1 MVSLTLLSTVL
12 MGLLVVATA
21 IAVARL
27 GIRRE
32 PPTREAGDRYEA
44 TVGRLRSFAQSPAVW
59 AIVFVGCA
67 LAVGL
72 LPILAVGR
80 FGISESLGATF
91 FNIVYAIVGL
101 LILGF
106 VFISSYA
113 GTRQRGLGNAQ
124 GVVVGSLSVG
134 LLLVLVIAVRLVVD
148 LGG

>member
-12 MGLLVVATA
+12 MGLLVVVTA

-32 PPTREAGDRYEA
+32 PPTRETGDRYEA
-44 TVGRLRSFAQSPAVW
+44 AVNRLNSLAKSPAVW
-59 AIVFVGCA
+59 TVTFIAVA

-80 FGISESLGATF
+80 FGVSEALGATF
-91 FNIVYAIVGL
+91 FNVVYAIIGL
-101 LILGF
+101 LIVGF
-106 VFISSYA
+106 VFLSAYA

-124 GVVVGSLSVG
+124 GVVVGSLAVG
-134 LLLVLVIAVRLVVD
+134 MLFLLLVALQLVV
-148 LGG
+148 GVVG

>member
-32 PPTREAGDRYEA
+32 PPTKEAGGRYEA
-44 TVGRLRSFAQSPAVW
+44 TVDSLRSLAQSPTVW
-59 AIVFVGCA
+59 AVVFVGCA

-72 LPILAVGR
+72 LPALAVGR

-91 FNIVYAIVGL
+91 FNVVYGIVGL
-101 LILGF
+101 LMVGF
-106 VFISSYA
+106 VFVSSYA
-113 GTRQRGLGNAQ
+113 GTRQRGFGNAQ
-124 GVVVGSLSVG
+124 GVVVGSFSVG
-134 LLLVLVIAVRLVVD
+134 LLFVLLVAVRLVVG

>member
-12 MGLLVVATA
+12 MGLLVVVTA

-32 PPTREAGDRYEA
+32 PPTRETGDSYEA
-44 TVGRLRSFAQSPAVW
+44 TVDRLSSLSKSPAVW
-59 AIVFVGCA
+59 TVTFVVAA

-80 FGISESLGATF
+80 FGVSEALSATF
-91 FNIVYAIVGL
+91 FNVVYAIIGL
-101 LILGF
+101 LIAVF
-106 VFISSYA
+106 VFVSAYA

-124 GVVVGSLSVG
+124 GVVVGSLALG
-134 LLLVLVIAVRLVVD
+134 MLFLLLVAVQLVV
-148 LGG
+148 GVVG

>member
-32 PPTREAGDRYEA
+32 PPASESGDRYEA
-44 TVGRLRSFAQSPAVW
+44 TVDGLRSIAQSPALW

-72 LPILAVGR
+72 LPVLAVGR

-91 FNIVYAIVGL
+91 FNVVYAIIGL
-101 LILGF
+101 LIVGF
-106 VFISSYA
+106 VFLSAYA

-124 GVVVGSLSVG
+124 GVVVGSLAVG
-134 LLLVLVIAVRLVVD
+134 MIFLLLVAVQLVV
-148 LGG
+148 GVVG